1 MTVTVRRRL
10 VSPTTRR
17 PRLRQVKPAA
27 FTYHAPESVAE
38 ALQILADVGDDG
50 KVLAGGQS
58 LIPILNMRLAAPAN
72 LVDINRIAALSTVDT
87 SATAV
92 TVGATARH
100 ADVERHVAAY
110 GVQPLL
116 RRALRLVAHPAIRNR
131 GTTCG
136 SLAHA
141 DPAGE
146 MTAVLALTGGT
157 VRISSAAG
165 QRDVGAEEFFVG
177 PLECCLR
184 PGELLESAMFPAFER
199 GTGSA
204 FVEVARRH
212 GDYALCGVTAAVTV
226 VAGTV
231 SAARAAYISVGPTPL
246 LLDLTDAV
254 AGQPVATADWTA
266 AGRLAQSRVSPE
278 ADIHATVS
286 YRRHLVG
293 VLTARA
299 VAEAAAR

>member
-1 MTVTVRRRL
+1 M
-10 VSPTTRR
+10 
-17 PRLRQVKPAA
+17 KPAA
-27 FTYHAPESVAE
+27 FTYHVPDSVEETLQVLAE
-38 ALQILADVGDDG
+38 VGDDG

-58 LIPILNMRLAAPAN
+58 LVPILNMRLAAPAH
-72 LVDINRIAALSTVDT
+72 LVDINRVAELSIVDT
-87 SATAV
+87 SGDVV
-92 TVGATARH
+92 TIGAIARH
-100 ADVERHVAAY
+100 ADVERHPAAY
-110 GVQPLL
+110 GIQPLL

-157 VRISSAAG
+157 VRISSVDG

-177 PLECCLR
+177 PLECCLQA
-184 PGELLESAMFPAFER
+184 GEIVESATFPAFDP

-212 GDYALCGVTAAVTV
+212 GDYALCGVAAAVTV
-226 VAGTV
+226 VDGLV

-246 LLDLTDAV
+246 LLDLTEAV
-254 AGQPVATADWTA
+254 AGAAVVSADWAT
-266 AGRLAQSRVSPE
+266 AGRLAQSQVSPE
-278 ADIHATVS
+278 ADIHATVA
-286 YRRHLVG
+286 YRRQLVG

-299 VAEAAAR
+299 LAEAAAA